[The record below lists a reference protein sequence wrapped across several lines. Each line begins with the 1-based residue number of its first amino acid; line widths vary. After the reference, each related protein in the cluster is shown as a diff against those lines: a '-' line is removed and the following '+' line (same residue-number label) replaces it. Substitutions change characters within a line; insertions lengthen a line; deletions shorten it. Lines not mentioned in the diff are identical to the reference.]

1 MDYNFAYL
9 PFVLGLLVVAWFVLA
24 EFLKGESVQEH
35 ISKMPKSPP
44 ARYPWDDTPWD
55 SDGIDHDHNLKNKSE
70 SNHLMDLGDGTY
82 AHTGKT
88 YEETEVA
95 EAIDSSS
102 TPLEFHEKLSKNL
115 DSKKGKDKPWNLQ
128 V

>member
-55 SDGIDHDHNLKNKSE
+55 SDGIDHDHNLKNNYIHDE
-70 SNHLMDLGDGTY
+70 GDGTY
-82 AHTGKT
+82 SVIGPVEEFNQEGKT
-88 YEETEVA
+88 NEKRAKEWKDIYSKRSSEDKEEKSSN
-95 EAIDSSS
+95 DS
-102 TPLEFHEKLSKNL
+102 E
-115 DSKKGKDKPWNLQ
+115 G